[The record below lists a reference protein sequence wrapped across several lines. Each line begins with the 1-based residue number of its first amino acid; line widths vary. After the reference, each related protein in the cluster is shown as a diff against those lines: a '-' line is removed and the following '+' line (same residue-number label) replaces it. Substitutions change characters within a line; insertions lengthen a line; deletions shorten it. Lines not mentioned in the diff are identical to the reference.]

1 MAAQRDEKEE
11 YSYRAE
17 MSSHPQE
24 LMMLYEFGF
33 TDYLVNLYLLTKH
46 GDVNAVADL
55 LMNGQVSQ
63 DSIKAIYEAA
73 AKQK

>member
-1 MAAQRDEKEE
+1 MAAQRSEKEE
-11 YSYRAE
+11 YLYRAG
-17 MSSHPQE
+17 MSSHAQE
-24 LMMLYEFGF
+24 LIMLYEFGF

-55 LMNGQVSQ
+55 LMNGQVSEE
-63 DSIKAIYEAA
+63 SIKAIYEAA